1 MRTQVKTGKYSDIHS
16 FDFMDLDVFGKTTA
30 CCKNISQVQ
39 PALQILFLLLGA
51 PLLLQGVPLPEK
63 LGVPLP
69 KNGRQN
75 PSTSSHQIFRS
86 PLKIQRPDKYLQ
98 ELTTPPSITGTPFH
112 SDKTKGGAEY
122 SSSTGTTT
130 NAGRINE
137 KSFATINDNNLLPCV
152 PLSSQKQD
160 TRKGGEP
167 FR

>member
-1 MRTQVKTGKYSDIHS
+1 
-16 FDFMDLDVFGKTTA
+16 MDLDVCGKTVIKPFLRPSLRSKS
-30 CCKNISQVQ
+30 CICICINNSQVQ

-51 PLLLQGVPLPEK
+51 PLLLQGVPLPEY
-63 LGVPLP
+63 
-69 KNGRQN
+69 N
-75 PSTSSHQIFRS
+75 PSTSRHQIFRS
-86 PLKIQRPDKYLQ
+86 PLKIQPDKYLEEQ
-98 ELTTPPSITGTPFH
+98 ATPPSYSITETPVH

-122 SSSTGTTT
+122 SSSAGTTT

-160 TRKGGEP
+160 TRRKGGEP